1 MSLANQVYS
10 KEKARE
16 AVSAARSWLRSQVS
30 TSCWIKITP
39 IPQSQVTSSPL
50 LPLPHFPSSHPL
62 QPNNQ
67 KILVFHIE
75 ELGNG
80 K

>member
-1 MSLANQVYS
+1 MSLANHVYS

-16 AVSAARSWLRSQVS
+16 AVSAARGWPRKQVS

-39 IPQSQVTSSPL
+39 IPQSQVTSYPL
-50 LPLPHFPSSHPL
+50 LPLPHFPSPHPL
-62 QPNNQ
+62 PHQ
-67 KILVFHIE
+67 KILVFHTE
-75 ELGNG
+75 ELGNR